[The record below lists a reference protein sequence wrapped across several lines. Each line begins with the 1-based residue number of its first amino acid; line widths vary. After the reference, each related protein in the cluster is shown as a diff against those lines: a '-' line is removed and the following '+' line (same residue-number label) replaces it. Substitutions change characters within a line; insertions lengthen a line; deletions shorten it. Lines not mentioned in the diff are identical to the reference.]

1 MNELPQFELRRVRK
15 QYGRTVAVDVE
26 HLRIAAGETLCLLGP
41 TGAGKSVLLRLLAAV
56 ERPTAGEVRFEG
68 RDYRG
73 DRLPCETRR
82 RITLV
87 FQRPILLSGSVS
99 RNVAYGLRLRACT
112 DCPKTEVERI
122 LAHLGIAHLADRPV
136 RTLSGGQAQLV
147 ALARALILKPDVL
160 LLDEPTAHLDPAH
173 VALVERVL
181 REVAAFH
188 PITLVWATHNLFQA
202 RRVGQRVGLLLKGRL
217 IEVAAAD
224 VFFREPA
231 DPRTRDFVEGRM
243 IY

>member
-1 MNELPQFELRRVRK
+1 MTELSQFELRRVRK
-15 QYGRTVAVDVE
+15 QYGRTEAVDVE

-56 ERPTAGEVRFEG
+56 ERPTAGELRFEG
-68 RDYRG
+68 QEYRG
-73 DRLPCETRR
+73 DRLSRQTRQ

-87 FQRPILLSGSVS
+87 FQRPVLLSGSVA

-112 DCPKTEVERI
+112 ACPKTEVERI
-122 LAHLGIAHLADRPV
+122 LELMGIGHLADRAA

-147 ALARALILKPDVL
+147 ALARALVLRPDVL

-181 REVAAFH
+181 RETASLH
-188 PITLVWATHNLFQA
+188 PITLIWATHNLFQA
-202 RRVGQRVGLLLKGRL
+202 RRVGQRVALLLNGRL
-217 IEVAAAD
+217 IEVAVAD

-243 IY
+243 IC